1 METKLLPSLLETPEG
16 READA
21 ILRACVHCGFCTATC
36 PTYQLLGDELDGP
49 RGRIYLIKQ
58 ALEGGDV
65 TAKTQLHLD
74 RCLTC
79 RSCETTC
86 PSGVR
91 YGRLV
96 DIGRHF
102 VDARVGRSSVETA
115 KRSALRRGLL
125 SKSLF
130 GAALTLGRIA
140 KPFLP
145 RALAN
150 SIPVPHAGGA
160 WPAARHSR
168 TVVIALGCVQPSLA
182 PNIDA
187 ATARVLDRM
196 GISAIAVEGG
206 RCCGA
211 LSYHLSEHDEAR
223 ALARRNIDAW
233 WPHVERGAE
242 AIVVTASG
250 CGVMVRD
257 YGAVFA
263 DDPPYADK
271 ARRIAALARDPAE
284 IIGPAFESL
293 RNRVRTTGSARTLA
307 FHPPCSLQHGLKVRG
322 VVEPL
327 LAAVGFTLVEVTDA
341 HLCCGSAGT
350 YSILQPELAGALKAR
365 KLQAL
370 HEARPDIIATAN
382 IGCMTH
388 LQSGTDIPIR
398 HWIELVDIATADAPE
413 NSASARSG
421 AGVPR

>member
-1 METKLLPSLLETPEG
+1 
-16 READA
+16 
-21 ILRACVHCGFCTATC
+21 
-36 PTYQLLGDELDGP
+36 
-49 RGRIYLIKQ
+49 
-58 ALEGGDV
+58 
-65 TAKTQLHLD
+65 
-74 RCLTC
+74 
-79 RSCETTC
+79 
-86 PSGVR
+86 
-91 YGRLV
+91 
-96 DIGRHF
+96 
-102 VDARVGRSSVETA
+102 
-115 KRSALRRGLL
+115 
-125 SKSLF
+125 
-130 GAALTLGRIA
+130 
-140 KPFLP
+140 
-145 RALAN
+145 
-150 SIPVPHAGGA
+150 
-160 WPAARHSR
+160 
-168 TVVIALGCVQPSLA
+168 
-182 PNIDA
+182 
-187 ATARVLDRM
+187 
-196 GISAIAVEGG
+196 
-206 RCCGA
+206 
-211 LSYHLSEHDEAR
+211 
-223 ALARRNIDAW
+223 
-233 WPHVERGAE
+233 
-242 AIVVTASG
+242 
-250 CGVMVRD
+250 MVRD

-263 DDPPYADK
+263 DAPPYADK

-293 RNRVRTTGSARTLA
+293 RNRVRTTGPARTLA